1 MIVSLLLPSL
11 LAGLLIAIS
20 AGALGCFVVWRRMA
34 FFSDALAHS
43 AILGTAVALLCN
55 VHILIGLLGYGLLV
69 AFILSRF
76 DQKLSVDGD
85 TLLAIIAQ
93 SSLALGVLLLPLA
106 GETVDIESLLFGDI
120 LAINWFEVAVA
131 ALVSSL
137 IVGLLAIKHR
147 ELVDCAIDEELAATE
162 GIAVER
168 SKLMLFCMMVALI
181 AVAINVVGVLLIGA
195 LLLIPALTARQ
206 FAQTPVQMLLYAP
219 IAGILMVLLGLIVA
233 WFADLA
239 AGPAIV
245 VCATAVWVLSL
256 LRSK

>member
-76 DQKLSVDGD
+76 DKKLSVDGD

-106 GETVDIESLLFGDI
+106 GETVDIEGLLFGDI

-147 ELVDCAIDEELAATE
+147 ELIDCAIDEELAATE